1 VFDKFKWF
9 ERTNPIESMDQERRF
24 NSHRKVLVCRGVRD
38 ETSQFFF
45 KDNKLHLSKAL
56 SARKDT
62 YAAFVCNFISSDNV
76 KCGYKMRVLGDGLG
90 VMLSIMTVCRK
101 LITIKFLLQVDAEYI
116 EEGQHNHAP
125 DKEKMKRSLLRSRA
139 TDLIDYGMTNFTP
152 QELFADTCQAHG
164 YVYQDSD

>member
-1 VFDKFKWF
+1 VVDKFTWF
-9 ERTNPIESMDQERRF
+9 EKANPIESMDQERRF
-24 NSHRKVLVCRGVRD
+24 NSHRKVLVCRGVRN

-62 YAAFVCNFISSDNV
+62 YAAFVCNVISGDM

-101 LITIKFLLQVDAEYI
+101 LITIKFLL
-116 EEGQHNHAP
+116 
-125 DKEKMKRSLLRSRA
+125 
-139 TDLIDYGMTNFTP
+139 
-152 QELFADTCQAHG
+152 
-164 YVYQDSD
+164 